1 MPGHSDDP
9 FKARTADEELLD
21 ALSDFYDDPLGHVM
35 FSYPWDTDAS
45 IRVVPLQGVYKER
58 YPNCEFG
65 PDLWACDFLDDLG
78 LEIRRRA
85 FDGITPVDP
94 IKFSTVSG
102 HGIGKSTITGWLV
115 KFLMDTRPEANGT
128 VTAVTD
134 SQLKA
139 RTWSEIER
147 WHRLSLTSHLFDIAT
162 SRGNMAMW
170 ANERIEGGKFKSKW
184 KVEAKTCR
192 PERSE
197 GFAGQHAVTSTSFY
211 ILDEASGID
220 DKIFEVMEGGL
231 SDGEPM
237 VFLFGNGTRNS
248 GQFYEACE
256 GREKK
261 NYVVRSIDSR
271 DVHITNKKKIEQDGK
286 SWIGGEDGDRF
297 RARWRGL
304 FPKRG
309 NQQFLD
315 NTVVNVAGYRTLG
328 NTDIDQMILG
338 VDVARFGDDDTV
350 IWPRRGM
357 DARTWTPTI
366 GQGLDTNQVVDLVS
380 SVYNNFIQLGMPI
393 AAIFVDEGYNPGV
406 LDNLQ
411 KLRYPALGVSFGNSA
426 LDLEAYRYRVDEMWG
441 RLRDEISK
449 TLCIPS
455 RIENNY
461 GDRIY
466 DDLTQREY
474 GFTLKGQIR
483 LETKAEMKKRGLPSP
498 DYADALALTYAQPVA
513 TMTSLEKERQAR
525 AAPKAEWHP
534 HDDVQKD

>member
-1 MPGHSDDP
+1 MTGHSNDP
-9 FKARTADEELLD
+9 YKARTADEELLD
-21 ALSDFYDDPLGHVM
+21 ALSEFYDDPLGHVM

-45 IRVVPLQGVYKER
+45 IRVVPLQGEYKER
-58 YPNCEFG
+58 FPNCEFG

-78 LEIRRRA
+78 VEIRRRA
-85 FDGITPVDP
+85 FDGVHPVDP
-94 IKFSTVSG
+94 IKFATVSG

-147 WHRLSLTSHLFDIAT
+147 WHRLSLTSHLFDIST

-170 ANERIEGGKFKSKW
+170 ANERIEDGKFKSKW

-220 DKIFEVMEGGL
+220 DKIFEVMDGGL

-248 GQFYEACE
+248 GQFFEACE
-256 GREKK
+256 GRERV
-261 NYVVRSIDSR
+261 NYIVRSIDSR
-271 DVHITNKKKIEQDGK
+271 SVHITNKEKIAQDAK
-286 SWIGGEDGDRF
+286 TWIGGEDGDRF

-309 NQQFLD
+309 NQQFIGSDIVKISGLRALP
-315 NTVVNVAGYRTLG
+315 NVEAE
-328 NTDIDQMILG
+328 QMVLG

-357 DARTWTPTI
+357 DARTWVPTI
-366 GQGLDTNQVVDLVS
+366 GQGLDTNQVVDLVAG
-380 SVYNNFIQLGMPI
+380 VYNNFIAMGMPV

-411 KLRYPALGVSFGNSA
+411 KLRFPALGVSFGNSA
-426 LDLEAYRYRVDEMWG
+426 IDLTTYRYRVDEMWG
-441 RLRDEISK
+441 KLRDSLNK
-449 TLCIPS
+449 ALCIPD
-455 RIENNY
+455 RNHNKF
-461 GDRIY
+461 GDRLY

-483 LETKAEMKKRGLPSP
+483 LETKPEMKKRSLPSP
-498 DYADALALTYAQPVA
+498 DYADALTLTFAQEIA
-513 TMTSLEKERQAR
+513 TLTSLQKDRQAR
-525 AAPKAEWHP
+525 AHTGPDWHP
-534 HDDVQKD
+534 HDDVKKD